1 VSARVEKTDMTPVR
15 IVCILAMART
25 GSSHLIHLL
34 KGCPEFNVKSELFK
48 KSVELKRQ
56 DKAAIQAASGGV
68 ADDQALIAWRRAHPA
83 QTLDALLADG
93 GGRTLF
99 FKLFVGHLSRK
110 QIKDELFSRED
121 VRYVV
126 LRRRPIDSF
135 ISSRKAQYYG
145 VHGSVDTT
153 RLKPTLEAEE
163 FVHWAAKSRGW
174 YDWIAEQ
181 LQTRRL
187 AFLDIAYE
195 TQLEDAAND
204 VALAAIL
211 DGLTALG
218 LPKVAL
224 PKEIDSSERQDREPD
239 YRARVANWAEFERQ
253 ILSVPAHRELLQ
265 WAETAPG
272 LPSPSSAASES
283 ASTGPSRPGNG
294 AGTSSSQTDSREER
308 RRLKRERRRAEK
320 KSTRTAGKRGR
331 GGTVQ

>member
-1 VSARVEKTDMTPVR
+1 MAPVR

-25 GSSHLIHLL
+25 GSSHLIQLL

-48 KSVELKRQ
+48 KSVELKGQ

-68 ADDQALIAWRRAHPA
+68 ADDQALIAWRRAHPS
-83 QTLDALLADG
+83 QTLDALLANG

-110 QIKDELFSRED
+110 QIKDELFSRDD

-163 FVHWAAKSRGW
+163 FVHWAAKARGW

-181 LQTRRL
+181 LQARGL

-195 TQLEDAAND
+195 TQLEDATNN

-211 DGLTALG
+211 ERLTGLG

-239 YRARVANWAEFERQ
+239 YRARVANWAEFERK
-253 ILSVPAHRELLQ
+253 ILSVPDHADLLQ
-265 WAETAPG
+265 WAETVPG
-272 LPSPSSAASES
+272 LVSPSSAASES
-283 ASTGPSRPGNG
+283 ASTGQSRSGNG
-294 AGTSSSQTDSREER
+294 AGTSSNRIDSRREHK
-308 RRLKRERRRAEK
+308 RLRRERRRAQK
-320 KSTRTAGKRGR
+320 KRTRTAGKRGR
-331 GGTVQ
+331 DRTVQ

>member
-1 VSARVEKTDMTPVR
+1 MAPAR

-25 GSSHLIHLL
+25 GSSHLVHLL

-48 KSVELKRQ
+48 KSVELKGQ

-68 ADDQALIAWRRAHPA
+68 ADDQALIAWRRTHPS
-83 QTLDALLADG
+83 QTLDALLAQG

-110 QIKDELFSRED
+110 QIKDELFSRDD

-153 RLKPTLEAEE
+153 RLKPTLEAEQ
-163 FVHWAAKSRGW
+163 FVHWAAKARGW
-174 YDWIAEQ
+174 YDWIAEH
-181 LQTRRL
+181 LQARRL
-187 AFLDIAYE
+187 AFLEIAYE
-195 TQLEDAAND
+195 TQLEDVAND

-211 DGLTALG
+211 EGLNGLG

-224 PKEIDSSERQDREPD
+224 PNEIDSSERQDREPD
-239 YRARVANWAEFERQ
+239 YRARVANWAEFERE
-253 ILSVPAHRELLQ
+253 IVSVPAHAELLQ
-265 WAETAPG
+265 WAETVPG
-272 LPSPSSAASES
+272 LPSPTSAASES
-283 ASTGPSRPGNG
+283 APTERSGNG
-294 AGTSSSQTDSREER
+294 AGKSSNQTDSREQR
-308 RRLKRERRRAEK
+308 RRLRRERRRAEK
-320 KSTRTAGKRGR
+320 KGARTAGKRGR
-331 GGTVQ
+331 DRTVQ